1 MTQYNGLLSSI
12 AQSLSIARGTAED
25 DISWKCRIVYSVL
38 GNLALA
44 SLWDIQDEHEPI
56 SVTHFKHR
64 IEQLTKAYFLM
75 YPEVKAHFL
84 PEIEKLYDEI
94 YESYLN
100 TGYIYHSPKR
110 IAPAALTQA
119 KHGNIIFQRGV
130 PLNQRVFMSGL
141 GLYQVSKEQTK
152 SNHSV
157 QSMFLLSENSLIDNW
172 NDVVSNAQWIPF
184 RASNDVE
191 YLRTESPF
199 YWSYWVRDPDRN
211 GTVSML
217 RIGSYQSQLYYLYKV
232 DEEGIFVS
240 QLPNWMV
247 KNYRY
252 RTLASGCLCASAT
265 LPAIQYS
272 IDGKIVYIKLGY
284 LLPPAELNFLKLYS
298 WPASFYN
305 LPSDFSRIMDIKIFL
320 EIKENLERI
329 GYQFIEE

>member
-157 QSMFLLSENSLIDNW
+157 QSMFLLKH
-172 NDVVSNAQWIPF
+172 F
-184 RASNDVE
+184 
-191 YLRTESPF
+191 F
-199 YWSYWVRDPDRN
+199 YPDILKIHHQYN
-211 GTVSML
+211 L
-217 RIGSYQSQLYYLYKV
+217 LLWQ
-232 DEEGIFVS
+232 
-240 QLPNWMV
+240 
-247 KNYRY
+247 YRY
-252 RTLASGCLCASAT
+252 QIHPLFQKRDRIDLLIRKKEHMYLNTTGNTQSLYN
-265 LPAIQYS
+265 PAIFFSY
-272 IDGKIVYIKLGY
+272 GLNRFHIV
-284 LLPPAELNFLKLYS
+284 P
-298 WPASFYN
+298 
-305 LPSDFSRIMDIKIFL
+305 
-320 EIKENLERI
+320 
-329 GYQFIEE
+329 